1 MLPDRPTWKSCSP
14 YRTIPF
20 PILPILPP
28 LKRQLMPDYKRLRY
42 KSTKKPV
49 KIEVEP
55 VKPVAIE

>member
-1 MLPDRPTWKSCSP
+1 MLADRPEWISCSP
-14 YRTIPF
+14 YRTIPL

-28 LKRQLMPDYKRLRY
+28 LKRRPMPDYKRLQY

-49 KIEVEP
+49 KIEVAT